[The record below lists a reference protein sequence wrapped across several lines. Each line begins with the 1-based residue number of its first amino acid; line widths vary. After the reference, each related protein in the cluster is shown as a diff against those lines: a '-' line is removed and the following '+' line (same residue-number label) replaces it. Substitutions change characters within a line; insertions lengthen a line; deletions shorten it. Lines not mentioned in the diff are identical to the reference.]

1 VILST
6 FAPAVTGMGAA
17 IMEALADTAAGAP
30 ERGCLI
36 VPGAI
41 AADGCD
47 CGQLALSVARK
58 YPSYSFPTEAI
69 VDEAD
74 AGCPP
79 PILAAVVTVSLLRCI
94 PGIDDDGTP
103 PSCAELQAAA
113 IVQDID
119 DATIRRALACYL
131 HGLADQGR
139 IIGYVIGATVANGPQ
154 GNCGGSDTTVTIGI
168 NNCGCS

>member
-1 VILST
+1 MILST

-17 IMEALADTAAGAP
+17 IMEALAGTAAGAP

-58 YPSYSFPTEAI
+58 YPSVSFPTEAT
-69 VDEAD
+69 VDESD

-79 PILAAVVTVSLLRCI
+79 PILAAVVTVSLLRCV
-94 PGIDDDGTP
+94 PGMDDDGTP
-103 PSCAELQAAA
+103 PPCEALQAAA
-113 IVQDID
+113 ITQDID
-119 DATIRRALACYL
+119 DATIRRALSCYL
-131 HGLADQGR
+131 HDLADQGR
-139 IIGYVIGATVANGPQ
+139 ILGYVIGPTVATGPE

-168 NNCGCS
+168 SNCGCA